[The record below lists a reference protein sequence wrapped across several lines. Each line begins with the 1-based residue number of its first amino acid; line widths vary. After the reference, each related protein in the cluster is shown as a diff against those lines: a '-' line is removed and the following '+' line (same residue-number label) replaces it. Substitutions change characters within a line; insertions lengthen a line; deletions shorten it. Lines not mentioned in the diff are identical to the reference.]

1 MKLKRLEIQGF
12 KSFADKTEIVF
23 EQGTTA
29 IVGPNGSGKSNI
41 SDAVRWVLGE
51 QSAKQLRGA
60 RMEDVI
66 FGGTEK
72 RKPLSWCEVSL
83 LFDNE
88 DRALAMDCAE
98 VMVTRRVWRSGE
110 SEYYLNR
117 AACRLKDITEL
128 FRDTGIG
135 KEGYSLIGQGRIE
148 EILSS
153 KSDDRREVFEEAAGI
168 VTYRV
173 RKEEAERRMENTR
186 QNLERVEDILG
197 ELQNQLEPL
206 EKQAEDARKYLALRD
221 SLRDLE
227 LNAFLLQHDRLHERI
242 AVLEEAIAALDAQM
256 AEAEPRVQAL
266 GEERE
271 KLNARADALAQED
284 GERSAQVL
292 EAARALEAREGANNV
307 LRERIAHAQ
316 ADARREDA
324 LAQEEEGR
332 AGALEQLRRENEADI
347 AARRSALEMERQ
359 GLSAMERALADA
371 QTEETACEEALEGH
385 KADIMRAM
393 NRMAD
398 VKTARAR
405 LTGLAQSLTG
415 RLEEAEAQ
423 ARRPAR
429 GP

>member
-292 EAARALEAREGANNV
+292 EAAARWRRARAPITCCASASRMRRRTPGARTRWRRRKREGPARWSSCDAKTKRTSPRAAARWRWSGRGCRRWNG
-307 LRERIAHAQ
+307 LWRTHRRRRPP
-316 ADARREDA
+316 ARRRWKGIRRTSC
-324 LAQEEEGR
+324 GR
-332 AGALEQLRRENEADI
+332 
-347 AARRSALEMERQ
+347 
-359 GLSAMERALADA
+359 
-371 QTEETACEEALEGH
+371 
-385 KADIMRAM
+385 
-393 NRMAD
+393 
-398 VKTARAR
+398 
-405 LTGLAQSLTG
+405 
-415 RLEEAEAQ
+415 
-423 ARRPAR
+423 
-429 GP
+429 

>member
-98 VMVTRRVWRSGE
+98 VMLTRRVWRSGE

-271 KLNARADALAQED
+271 KLNARADALAQD
-284 GERSAQVL
+284 CLLYTSPSPR
-292 EAARALEAREGANNV
+292 
-307 LRERIAHAQ
+307 
-316 ADARREDA
+316 D
-324 LAQEEEGR
+324 
-332 AGALEQLRRENEADI
+332 
-347 AARRSALEMERQ
+347 
-359 GLSAMERALADA
+359 
-371 QTEETACEEALEGH
+371 
-385 KADIMRAM
+385 
-393 NRMAD
+393 
-398 VKTARAR
+398 
-405 LTGLAQSLTG
+405 
-415 RLEEAEAQ
+415 
-423 ARRPAR
+423 
-429 GP
+429 